1 MDRLISKTLKQA
13 RNAMRREQRAKET
26 CRSLL
31 ESLEQQNLI
40 NAELNTKLE
49 AYEGTEAEF
58 LSPFWL
64 LFACIKSTQ
73 LKCHIFL
80 FIYIFFDVDI
90 PAAFQ

>member
-49 AYEGTEAEF
+49 AYEGTKAEF
-58 LSPFWL
+58 LSPFWV
-64 LFACIKSTQ
+64 LFACIAIHIDATSTAY
-73 LKCHIFL
+73 ISVYIYFL
-80 FIYIFFDVDI
+80 S
-90 PAAFQ
+90 